1 MKDIAKFAISLAV
14 PEPEPE
20 TVPPPFPVLPPGVT
34 VLSFLSESRSART

>member
-1 MKDIAKFAISLAV
+1 MKDMAKFAISLAV
-14 PEPEPE
+14 PEPE